1 MVQKRFA
8 VIDFIRLYL
17 ILALI
22 LCHAFA
28 PFNSAWPSISQCE
41 ICTYKWVARVSYA
54 SLLETFVLISGFLFW
69 RKLSRGIPLIELI
82 KDKFKRLYIP
92 SLIIGVLYVVVLG
105 LPMNSTT
112 VVRVL
117 NGIGNLWFL
126 PMLYGVF
133 IIYWCAS
140 KYISNR
146 LVLTLILS
154 IIAIFPYPTLP
165 FQINNSLY
173 YLFFFH
179 VGCMLASK
187 PKLSE
192 RLTSPRILTLLLI
205 SYVMVFI
212 ISFYIRDHYLNIYD
226 GLTFVQKSTLI
237 CAKHICR
244 FSYSIIGVFVIYSF
258 FSIISKYIKNDLS
271 SIAGL
276 CFGIYLLHEMILR
289 VLYYRIHI
297 VESIDIVYAPWLAA
311 LITLLVSIATVRCLK
326 YFKFSRYIL

>member
-1 MVQKRFA
+1 MGQKRFA

-17 ILALI
+17 IIALI

-28 PFNSAWPSISQCE
+28 PFNSAWPSISQCDVS
-41 ICTYKWVARVSYA
+41 TYKWVARVSYA
-54 SLLETFVLISGFLFW
+54 SLLETFVLISGFLFF
-69 RKLSRGIPLIELI
+69 RKLSSGISLIELV

-92 SLIIGVLYVVVLG
+92 SLIIGVIYVFVLG
-105 LPMNSTT
+105 IPMNSTT
-112 VVRVL
+112 FMRVL

-133 IIYWCAS
+133 IIYWFAY
-140 KYISNR
+140 KHVSNR
-146 LVLTLILS
+146 LFLTIFLGVIAVL
-154 IIAIFPYPTLP
+154 PYPTLP

-179 VGCMLASK
+179 VGCMLASN

-192 RLTSPRILTLLLI
+192 RLTTPHVLILLVI
-205 SYVMVFI
+205 SYMFVFI
-212 ISFYIRDHYLNIYD
+212 ISFYIRDHYLNIHD
-226 GLTFVQKSTLI
+226 GLTLVHKSILV

-258 FSIISKYIKNDLS
+258 FSVLCKYIKNDVS

-276 CFGIYLLHEMILR
+276 CFGVYLLHEMILR
-289 VLYYRIHI
+289 VLYYRMHV
-297 VESIDIVYAPWLAA
+297 VESIDIAYVPWLAA
-311 LITLLVSIATVRCLK
+311 LITLSVSIAIVRCLK